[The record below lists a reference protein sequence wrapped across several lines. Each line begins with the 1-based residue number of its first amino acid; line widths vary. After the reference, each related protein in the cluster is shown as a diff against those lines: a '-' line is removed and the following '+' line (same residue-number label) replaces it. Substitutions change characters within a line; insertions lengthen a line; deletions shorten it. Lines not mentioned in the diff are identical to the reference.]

1 VKPPTPVPRVRDYLR
16 ILARYWIV
24 IVCATALSAGAGWLA
39 HRTTAPVYQAT
50 SRVFVVAPG
59 SAEVTDA
66 YSGHLAAADHAVSIQ
81 QLAKNPQVAKRTI
94 DLLGL
99 HETPAQLIKR
109 IKPVVHD
116 TVVEIHVT
124 GDSPELARDTANS
137 VTVNLVALAQEMAS
151 LDKSGTD
158 VVPVDFATSAS
169 DNHPSLKVYL
179 QLGAVLGL
187 ALSVLLVTALGR
199 ARDSVLTEEQ
209 VAHIVDEAAA
219 GRTT

>member
-59 SAEVTDA
+59 SAEVVDA
-66 YSGHLAAADHAVSIQ
+66 YAGHLAAAGRAVSIQ

-109 IKPVVHD
+109 IKPAVRD

-124 GDSPELARDTANS
+124 GDSPELARDTANG
-137 VTVNLVALAQEMAS
+137 VTFNLVALAQEMAS
-151 LDKSGTD
+151 LDKSGSD
-158 VVPVDFATSAS
+158 VVPVDFAAGAS
-169 DNHPSLKVYL
+169 DNRKSLKVYL
-179 QLGAVLGL
+179 LLGGALGL
-187 ALSVLLVTALGR
+187 ALSVLLSIALGR
-199 ARDSVLTEEQ
+199 MRDLVLTEEQ
-209 VAHIVDEAAA
+209 VARIVDEAAA